1 MQGAEPDQAQC
12 LTNFHNH
19 IIKHQW
25 YFSAFVG
32 GNPRKRIQLGQPKR
46 RTNVRADF
54 GLHWFYQKLFPSKI
68 WSSLETWSS
77 TEWCKLKIVMF
88 MYCSQDIHDI
98 LTAENTTRFFFFKA
112 SWFETRTH
120 GWDTE
125 HVSNELLSHHV
136 AVFSQFDFKP
146 ACFYQQSVTPKK
158 AQFAEKAKFL
168 LSSPFCFKKI
178 IIPNILTWVEQG
190 EKSRRNRENL
200 LGQRNK

>member
-1 MQGAEPDQAQC
+1 MQGAETDQAQC

-88 MYCSQDIHDI
+88 MYCSQDTHDI
-98 LTAENTTRFFFFKA
+98 LTAENTTPFFFFFFQSKLVWNQD
-112 SWFETRTH
+112 SWLRYR
-120 GWDTE
+120 
-125 HVSNELLSHHV
+125 
-136 AVFSQFDFKP
+136 
-146 ACFYQQSVTPKK
+146 ACFKWIT
-158 AQFAEKAKFL
+158 
-168 LSSPFCFKKI
+168 LSPCGGFFSIC
-178 IIPNILTWVEQG
+178 L
-190 EKSRRNRENL
+190 
-200 LGQRNK
+200 